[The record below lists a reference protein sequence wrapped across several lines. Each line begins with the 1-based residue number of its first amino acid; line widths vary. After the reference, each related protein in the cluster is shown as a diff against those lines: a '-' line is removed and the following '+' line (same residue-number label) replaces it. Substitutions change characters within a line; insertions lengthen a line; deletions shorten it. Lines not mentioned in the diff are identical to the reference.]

1 MSTTSASL
9 PRKRAS
15 SLGRVVAA
23 VAIVAAAGAVAAY
36 GRDRVASS
44 VPHLGRVVVVI
55 FENKSRDRV
64 LGSADAPTFAKLAR
78 RGATLTNYRAVAHP
92 SLPNYLAL
100 VSGSTQGITDDCT
113 SCVVAG
119 RSLADTLAA
128 ASRTWKTYAEGLPQA
143 GFTGPFAGRYAKK
156 HDPFV
161 YFHRVTAAPKR
172 LRRIVPLTVFQ
183 KDLAAGTLPDYSLV
197 VPDLCNDMHDCPVAT
212 GDRWLARFLAPLLG
226 NPQLRGGAVF
236 VVFDE
241 SDDSDIGGGG
251 IVPAIVAGPLVR
263 AGASSAAVFDH
274 YSLLRTIEDGWGLPR
289 LGQSARA
296 TPITGIWKTA
306 TP

>member
-1 MSTTSASL
+1 MTSASL
-9 PRKRAS
+9 PRKPAKPV
-15 SLGRVVAA
+15 LWVVA
-23 VAIVAAAGAVAAY
+23 VAAAAVGAAAAY
-36 GRDRVASS
+36 GSDRASPP
-44 VPHLGRVVVVI
+44 VPHLGRVVVVV
-55 FENKSRDRV
+55 FENKGRDRV
-64 LGSADAPTFAKLAR
+64 LGSADAPTFAKLAL

-113 SCVVAG
+113 SCLVTG

-128 ASRTWKTYAEGLPQA
+128 AGRTWKTYAEGLPQA
-143 GFTGPFAGRYAKK
+143 GFAGPFAGRYAKK

-161 YFHRVTAAPKR
+161 YFRGVVSAPKR
-172 LRRIVPLTVFQ
+172 LRRIVPLPVFAR
-183 KDLAAGTLPDYSLV
+183 DLAAGTLPDYSLV

-212 GDRWLARFLAPLLG
+212 GDGWLARFLAPLLG
-226 NPQLRGGAVF
+226 NTQLRGGAIF

-241 SDDSDIGGGG
+241 SDDSSIGGGG

-263 AGASSAAVFDH
+263 AGVRSAAVFDH

-289 LGQSARA
+289 LGLSARA
-296 TPITGIWKTA
+296 TPITGIWKPPA
-306 TP
+306 P

>member
-9 PRKRAS
+9 PRKPAKPV
-15 SLGRVVAA
+15 LWVVA
-23 VAIVAAAGAVAAY
+23 VAAAAVGAAAAY
-36 GRDRVASS
+36 GSDRASPP
-44 VPHLGRVVVVI
+44 VPHLGRVVVVV
-55 FENKSRDRV
+55 FENKGRDRV
-64 LGSADAPTFAKLAR
+64 LGSADAPTFAKLAL

-113 SCVVAG
+113 SCLVTG

-128 ASRTWKTYAEGLPQA
+128 AGRTWKTYAEGLPQA

-161 YFHRVTAAPKR
+161 YFRGVVSAPKR
-172 LRRIVPLTVFQ
+172 LRRIVPLPVFAR
-183 KDLAAGTLPDYSLV
+183 DLAAGTLPDYSLV

-212 GDRWLARFLAPLLG
+212 GDGWLARFLAPLLG
-226 NPQLRGGAVF
+226 NTQLRGGAIF

-241 SDDSDIGGGG
+241 SDDSSIGGGG

-263 AGASSAAVFDH
+263 AGVRSAAVFDH

-289 LGQSARA
+289 LGLSARA
-296 TPITGIWKTA
+296 TPITGIWKPPA
-306 TP
+306 P